1 MGERLRA
8 AFLGRPALSFAIV
21 ICALGSGCLFLWFA
35 LGNHFATDF
44 RVYWR
49 TANGPL
55 DTAYATS
62 RLPFPYAPTMLLWI
76 SPLKLIPLWPG
87 FLAWVAVSIWTMKR
101 ACRNLLSPGE
111 AWLVLLNPVA
121 VNALCAG
128 QVSAFLA
135 AGLLWA
141 CTTDRRISAG
151 LALAFIASVKPQ
163 LVILAPLFLIARR
176 DWTAFASAATGF
188 SAFVAGSVIAFG
200 VQPWIEWLNSL
211 QHFHDLLVGSNVL
224 GVAVTPAAAAQS
236 FHLPP
241 IPFLLTGLALGVWL
255 VVVCRE
261 AGPLQSS
268 AAIGA
273 GSLLA
278 APYAL
283 GYDLAVILPFL
294 AYATFRGSFGA
305 AFALSGTLNPA
316 PLLITAWQLLKGK
329 GSPSAGR
336 SSLRLAAYGLPN
348 GKSAR
353 R

>member
-1 MGERLRA
+1 MRA
-8 AFLGRPALSFAIV
+8 AILGRPALSFAILV
-21 ICALGSGCLFLWFA
+21 CVLGSGALFLWFA

-55 DTAYATS
+55 DTAYASS
-62 RLPFPYAPTMLLWI
+62 RLPFPYAPTMLLWV
-76 SPLKLIPLWPG
+76 SPLKLISLWPG
-87 FLAWVAVSIWTMKR
+87 FLAWVAVSIWAMMR
-101 ACRNLLSPGE
+101 ACRNLLSPSE
-111 AWLVLLNPVA
+111 TWLVLLNPVA

-128 QVSAFLA
+128 QVSLFLA

-141 CTTDRRISAG
+141 CTTDRRIAAG

-163 LVILAPLFLIARR
+163 LVALAPLFLIARR
-176 DWTAFASAATGF
+176 DWTALASAATGF
-188 SAFVAGSVIAFG
+188 SVLVAGSLMAFG
-200 VQPWIEWLNSL
+200 AQPWIDWLNSL
-211 QHFHDLLVGSNVL
+211 ERFHSLLVGSNVL

-241 IPFLLTGLALGVWL
+241 LPFLLAGLALGVWL
-255 VVVCRE
+255 VLACRK

-268 AAIGA
+268 AAIGT

-316 PLLITAWQLLKGK
+316 PLLLTTWQLFKDQGSTGK
-329 GSPSAGR
+329 PAIADGELALEPGGSPTR
-336 SSLRLAAYGLPN
+336 
-348 GKSAR
+348 KSA
-353 R
+353 